1 MRTVRAARA
10 WLTAKW
16 RAGAMGWA
24 REGRSS
30 RPARLFDPRRT
41 HPAHEARSLY
51 EDYGNPVHGPSELE
65 LLRRRIALRRHR
77 EAMRAELETVRAE
90 LLRAE
95 LRALDD
101 PVLFRQIF
109 GTPPNTAPDQ

>member
-1 MRTVRAARA
+1 M
-10 WLTAKW
+10 
-16 RAGAMGWA
+16 
-24 REGRSS
+24 
-30 RPARLFDPRRT
+30 
-41 HPAHEARSLY
+41 Y
-51 EDYGNPVHGPSELE
+51 EDYEDPAHGPSELE

-77 EAMRAELETVRAE
+77 EAMRAELNTVRAE

-109 GTPPNTAPDQ
+109 GTPRNTAPDQ